1 MALSVGFLRCLYF
14 SLHLKTSV
22 LDTLSLFTYSDFVW
36 LVILVYASLVNSLQV
51 YYIYIYYLILHR
63 SFISYHLHKISI
75 SYNITFDHICFLLPA
90 LKSLISISFSVVMR
104 QIIKQAHLRKLQ
116 L

>member
-1 MALSVGFLRCLYF
+1 MALSVGFLRRLYF

-51 YYIYIYYLILHR
+51 YYIYILSDTAPIFHFLSFAQNQHLIQ
-63 SFISYHLHKISI
+63 
-75 SYNITFDHICFLLPA
+75 YNL
-90 LKSLISISFSVVMR
+90 
-104 QIIKQAHLRKLQ
+104 
-116 L
+116 